1 MIDEIL
7 AREEILRHGS
17 FGDILEP
24 EVTVDISHRGHD
36 RLTRQ
41 VNTQRAR
48 WYLQLPPPADASE
61 LAILDNKFG
70 VLDGSAAV
78 ARDEP
83 CPFKRCHLSRPSLAT
98 HLPRP
103 CRHQEQ
109 ASQDENIRRSP
120 NHALH
125 KNPLRNGR
133 RESVTRVHYART
145 KAEVNARQRTRFGQG
160 I

>member
-7 AREEILRHGS
+7 AREELLRHGS

-36 RLTRQ
+36 SLTRQ
-41 VNTQRAR
+41 VNTQSAR
-48 WYLQLPPPADASE
+48 WNLQLPSSADTSE
-61 LAILDNKFG
+61 LVILDNKFG

-78 ARDEP
+78 ARDKP

-98 HLPRP
+98 RLPRP
-103 CRHQEQ
+103 YRHQGQ
-109 ASQDENIRRSP
+109 ARQDEDIRRSP

-125 KNPLRNGR
+125 KTPLRNGQ

-145 KAEVNARQRTRFGQG
+145 KAEVN
-160 I
+160 